1 MPQQKSSL
9 SDVDK
14 VVVDWIKEQL
24 DNGEDP
30 EIIKESLLILNQDP
44 GLVDRVLEEKEK
56 KEKKVSDKSKEIK
69 KQAKREESKKEEKL
83 KEEKSIEEKIEEIK
97 KEIKQDIISVPS
109 VNVVD
114 EPIRMN
120 IPKEDIPKN
129 EELYV
134 LEHKKPMSDL
144 MIKEKLLKTYLKSNI
159 AYVLIFV
166 GICLMLVGAYVYFYL

>member
-14 VVVDWIKEQL
+14 VIVDWIKEQL

-44 GLVDRVLEEKEK
+44 GLVDRVLEEREK
-56 KEKKVSDKSKEIK
+56 KERKVGDKGKEIK
-69 KQAKREESKKEEKL
+69 KQTKKEKSEKEGKL
-83 KEEKSIEEKIEEIK
+83 EEKSIEEKIEEIK
-97 KEIKQDIISVPS
+97 KEIKQDVISVPS

-120 IPKEDIPKN
+120 IPKENIPKN

-134 LEHKKPMSDL
+134 LEHKKPMSNL
-144 MIKEKLLKTYLKSNI
+144 MIKEKILETYLKSNI
-159 AYVLIFV
+159 AYILIFI
-166 GICLMLVGAYVYFYL
+166 GICLMLIGVYVYFYL